1 MRRAETTTAVE
12 GPTAGERARTLAYG
26 IADGVLV
33 APGVPYAPVPAHA
46 TDRDGRPLLLVQT
59 ESPVAAALRN
69 TRAGEERADM
79 PATLRVSDVAPV
91 ALADRVRGRAWL
103 HGRLTEIPDGELRAA
118 ALRLSYAHPRP
129 ELLDLG
135 AERDGRR
142 DWTILALTVAQVEI
156 DDAWGSA
163 VLEPAEYA
171 AGVPDPF
178 VAVESGILTHL
189 DSCHRDELPRLLPDS
204 ALLDSAP
211 PDSAL
216 PDSAL
221 PDSAPPGGPVRP
233 LALDRYGLW
242 VRCAPR
248 PGTHA
253 PFDVRLPFA
262 RPVSD
267 LHGLRC
273 VYRRL
278 FARATP

>member
-1 MRRAETTTAVE
+1 MVRRAETTRAVQ
-12 GPTAGERARTLAYG
+12 GPTAAERARTLAYG
-26 IADGVLV
+26 IADGAVV

-46 TDRDGRPLLLVQT
+46 TDRDGRPLLLVQSA
-59 ESPVAAALRN
+59 SPIAVAVRDG
-69 TRAGEERADM
+69 RSAGETGM
-79 PATLRVSDVAPV
+79 PATLRISDVAPV

-103 HGRLTEIPDGELRAA
+103 HGRLTEIPDRELRAA
-118 ALRLSYAHPRP
+118 ALRLSHAHPRP

-171 AGVPDPF
+171 AGAPDPF

-189 DSCHRDELPRLLPDS
+189 DACHGAELTRLLPG
-204 ALLDSAP
+204 
-211 PDSAL
+211 
-216 PDSAL
+216 
-221 PDSAPPGGPVRP
+221 SAPPGRVRP
-233 LALDRYGLW
+233 LGLDRYGLW
-242 VRCAPR
+242 VRCTPR
-248 PGTHA
+248 SETYA
-253 PFDVRLPFA
+253 SFDLRLAFA
-262 RPVSD
+262 EPVSD